1 LKGHDTS
8 KKNLYSAP
16 DQEFIVAII
25 EKHIRPTFG
34 GHEKFVFRHGWLKKG
49 VDCVKGDSLIFTHD
63 EALVKLGV
71 GKNMV
76 RSIRHWCLATGLVEE
91 NDKINKAHPLQTS
104 NLGEKLLNDQGWD
117 PYLED
122 IGSLWLL
129 HWQLST
135 NLTRGFVGYLL
146 FSKFLEIEF
155 TKRQLANYMSSQ
167 FAHYDI
173 HTTSGTIDREI
184 DVCLRTYVPA
194 IRTKLGAIADETL
207 DCPLAELDILR
218 IIPSDNI
225 YRFNIGPK
233 ISLPLGVFGYALL
246 SFLASTVE
254 NRRTITVD
262 ECLYQEGSPGQV
274 FKLDENSVVEYLVS
288 LEEATK
294 GKIRL
299 EDTAGLQQVYLDEK
313 MGMKLHDQAF
323 ELLKGH
329 YEP

>member
-1 LKGHDTS
+1 MALRQTLS
-8 KKNLYSAP
+8 
-16 DQEFIVAII
+16 
-25 EKHIRPTFG
+25 
-34 GHEKFVFRHGWLKKG
+34 
-49 VDCVKGDSLIFTHD
+49 IFTHD

-76 RSIRHWCLATGLVEE
+76 RSIRHWCLTTGLVEE
-91 NDKINKAHPLQTS
+91 KDGVGPGHPLQIS
-104 NLGEKLLNDQGWD
+104 NLGERLLNEGGWD

-135 NLTRGFVGYLL
+135 NLTRGFVGHLL
-146 FSKFLEIEF
+146 FTKFVETEF
-155 TKRQLANYMSSQ
+155 TKRQLANYLSLQ
-167 FAHYDI
+167 LAHYNI

-194 IRTKLGAIADETL
+194 VRTKLGTVAEETL
-207 DCPLAELDILR
+207 DCPLAELDLLR
-218 IIPSDNI
+218 FIPSDNI

-246 SFLASTVE
+246 SFLSSAME
-254 NRRTITVD
+254 NRRTIAVD

-274 FKLDENSVVEYLVS
+274 FKLDENSVVEYLEM
-288 LEEATK
+288 LEEETK

-299 EDTAGLQQVYLDEK
+299 EETAGLRQVYLDETL
-313 MGMKLHDQAF
+313 GEYQGQAF
-323 ELLKGH
+323 KLLKGH
-329 YEP
+329 YEQ

>member
-1 LKGHDTS
+1 MGIS
-8 KKNLYSAP
+8 EP
-16 DQEFIVAII
+16 R
-25 EKHIRPTFG
+25 IRPTFG

-49 VDCVKGDSLIFTHD
+49 VDGVKGNPLVFTND

-91 NDKINKAHPLQTS
+91 KKEGGLAHQLKTS
-104 NLGEKLLNDQGWD
+104 NLGDKLLNNQGWD

-135 NLTRGFVGYLL
+135 NLMRGFVGYLL
-146 FSKFLEIEF
+146 FSKFIETEF
-155 TKRQLANYMSSQ
+155 TKRQLANYLSSQ
-167 FAHYDI
+167 FTQNEI

-194 IRTKLGAIADETL
+194 VRAKLGSIADETL
-207 DCPLAELDILR
+207 DCPLAELDIVR
-218 IIPSDNI
+218 FIPSDNI

-246 SFLASTVE
+246 SFLSSTVE
-254 NRRTITVD
+254 NRRTIAVD
-262 ECLYQEGSPGQV
+262 ECLYTEGSPGQV
-274 FKLDENSVVEYLVS
+274 FRLDENSVMEYLEL
-288 LEEATK
+288 LEVEMK

-299 EDTAGLQQVYLDEK
+299 EETAGLRQVYLDETL
-313 MGMKLHDQAF
+313 GEYEDQAF
-323 ELLKGH
+323 QLLKGH
-329 YEP
+329 YEQY

>member
-1 LKGHDTS
+1 MGIS
-8 KKNLYSAP
+8 E
-16 DQEFIVAII
+16 QR
-25 EKHIRPTFG
+25 IRPTFG

-49 VDCVKGDSLIFTHD
+49 VDGVKENPLIFTHD

-91 NDKINKAHPLQTS
+91 KKEVGLAHQLQTS
-104 NLGEKLLNDQGWD
+104 NLGDKLLNDQGWD

-135 NLTRGFVGYLL
+135 NLTRCFVGYLL
-146 FSKFLEIEF
+146 FSKFIETEF
-155 TKRQLANYMSSQ
+155 TKRQLANYLSSQ
-167 FAHYDI
+167 FTQNEI

-194 IRTKLGAIADETL
+194 VRAKLGAIADETL
-207 DCPLAELDILR
+207 DCPLAELDIVR
-218 IIPSDNI
+218 FIPSDNI

-246 SFLASTVE
+246 SFLSSTVE
-254 NRRTITVD
+254 NRRTIAVD
-262 ECLYQEGSPGQV
+262 ECLY
-274 FKLDENSVVEYLVS
+274 
-288 LEEATK
+288 T
-294 GKIRL
+294 RR
-299 EDTAGLQQVYLDEK
+299 
-313 MGMKLHDQAF
+313 
-323 ELLKGH
+323 
-329 YEP
+329 EPRSGFQIG